1 MYKILVGNKCDLEN
15 KREVTYEQGNE
26 FADNNDMKF
35 LETSAK
41 TAYNVGDSFVK
52 MSIDIMKLNQVK
64 EISNN
69 EQPKIELG
77 KDKVKKILSKKDC
90 CKL

>member
-1 MYKILVGNKCDLEN
+1 
-15 KREVTYEQGNE
+15 
-26 FADNNDMKF
+26 
-35 LETSAK
+35 
-41 TAYNVGDSFVK
+41 
-52 MSIDIMKLNQVK
+52 MSMDIMKLSQAK

-77 KDKVKKILSKKDC
+77 KEKMKKILSKKEC